1 MIIFDIETLADDS
14 HRRHFIENPRKSYP
28 ADNLW
33 EPEYESYYAA
43 CDKDDPI
50 EQVISIWND
59 QISLGAM
66 GVNQIWCNIEE
77 IHREKVENW
86 LNKNLLCFESHQLKM
101 RPIGDNTP
109 DDELKERWLDELICS
124 NPVGW
129 GYMRHPIDFVFD
141 SDPKSIE
148 MWRRRGIFVFD
159 CNQSGGEF

>member
-101 RPIGDNTP
+101 RPIGDKTP
-109 DDELKERWLDELICS
+109 WHELKDRWANECKD
-124 NPVGW
+124 N
-129 GYMRHPIDFVFD
+129 IDFVFD
-141 SDPKSIE
+141 KDPESIQ
-148 MWRRRGIFVFD
+148 MWKRRVVFVFN
-159 CNQSGGEF
+159 CEQ